1 MVRPCLRRSRAALF
15 KSCSRVQGHCV
26 PFKCLRR
33 SNRSIA
39 EIPTVASGGS
49 RVVGVVWVVK
59 VVRVVSIV
67 RVGSE
72 RQWVDSCN

>member
-1 MVRPCLRRSRAALF
+1 
-15 KSCSRVQGHCV
+15 V

-33 SNRSIA
+33 SSRSIA

-49 RVVGVVWVVK
+49 RVVGVVDVVKVVWVVK
-59 VVRVVSIV
+59 VV

-72 RQWVDSCN
+72 RQWVDRCNRKSQLNPVQT